1 MALIHP
7 FRKLVQHWMLAK
19 HETVLLVWLKSSQEF
34 PSAIYRGNSIKG
46 ILYIEARALVFRP
59 VNIENEHRPRL
70 TNLFCPGISAHWADI
85 MPELNVRWSNMGTI
99 RAFGANYRA

>member
-46 ILYIEARALVFRP
+46 ILYIEARALVF
-59 VNIENEHRPRL
+59 NKGEIYEHFTRGSFSL
-70 TNLFCPGISAHWADI
+70 
-85 MPELNVRWSNMGTI
+85 
-99 RAFGANYRA
+99 